1 MTRTPPPVRRVA
13 IIGAGACG
21 LVAAK
26 YLLAEEC
33 FDKIDLFEQ
42 RSCVG
47 GVWNLNPAEDKDQA
61 TIPVPAEDPNVPL
74 EEPFWHTGTSKSSGK
89 EATFLSPLY
98 EGLETNIPHGLMRFS
113 DLPFPDRTQLFPKF
127 KTVLE
132 YLEKYSLD
140 VKHLIQFQVQV
151 LDITPADTNLGT
163 WTVTRKD
170 LVSGELQTDV
180 YDAVVI
186 ANGHYNV
193 PHVPSVPGMTAW
205 KKAYPQGIL
214 HSKQYL
220 NSAPY
225 KNKKVVVVGNSA
237 SGLDIGSQISKVCQQ
252 PLISSI
258 RSESYFLSSAPSD
271 RKEYP
276 PIAEFMS
283 PETHNRAIRFSNGE
297 IEEDVDVVLFCT
309 GYLYSFPFLSG
320 LDLPVITDGGRTLHV
335 YQHLFYIEQPTLV
348 FPGLHQKVIP
358 FIQAENQC
366 AAFARVWSGRLN
378 LPSKKEMYEW
388 ENSNI
393 EARGPGKAFH
403 ALAYP
408 LDADYLNQMY
418 DWVASAKP
426 RPGLP
431 NDGHGKWGPRWS
443 EKERWI
449 RSKFTLIKQ
458 AYAALGDKRGSC
470 LTLEEL
476 GFDYEATKKEQEK
489 N

>member
-1 MTRTPPPVRRVA
+1 MTKSPPPPVRRVA

-26 YLLAEEC
+26 YLLAEQC
-33 FDKIDLFEQ
+33 FEQIEVFEQ
-42 RSCVG
+42 RSSVG
-47 GVWNLNPAEDKDQA
+47 GVWNLTPAEDKDQ
-61 TIPVPAEDPNVPL
+61 TVTTVPAEDPNVPL
-74 EEPFWHTGTSKSSGK
+74 DEPFWHARIPQASKK
-89 EATFLSPLY
+89 EAIFLSPLY
-98 EGLETNIPHGLMRFS
+98 DGLETNIPQGLMRFS
-113 DLPFPDRTQLFPKF
+113 DLSFPDKTRLFPKSE
-127 KTVLE
+127 TVLE
-132 YLEKYSLD
+132 YLERYSLD
-140 VKHLIQFQVQV
+140 VKHLIQFEVQV
-151 LDITPADTNLGT
+151 VNLKPEDKSIGT
-163 WTVTRKD
+163 WAVTRKD
-170 LVSGELQTDV
+170 LVSGALQTDV

-186 ANGHYNV
+186 ANGHYNT
-193 PHVPSVPGMTAW
+193 PNLPSVPGIIAW
-205 KKAYPQGIL
+205 KEAYPRGII
-214 HSKQYL
+214 HSKQYFDPT
-220 NSAPY
+220 PY

-237 SGLDIGSQISKVCQQ
+237 SGLDIGSQVNKVCQQ
-252 PLISSI
+252 PLISSV
-258 RSESYFLSSAPSD
+258 RSESYFLPAAATD

-297 IEEDVDVVLFCT
+297 IEENVDVVLFCT

-320 LDLPVITDGGRTLHV
+320 LDTPVITDGGRTLHV

-388 ENSNI
+388 EEANI
-393 EARGPGKAFH
+393 EARGSGKSFH

-408 LDADYLNQMY
+408 LDADYLNEMH
-418 DWVASAKP
+418 DWAASAKP
-426 RPGLP
+426 RQGLP
-431 NDGHGKWGPRWS
+431 NDGHGKWGPRWG

-449 RSKFTLIKQ
+449 RSKFTLIKRE
-458 AYAALGDKRGSC
+458 YAALGEKRGSC

-476 GFDYEATKKEQEK
+476 GFDFEESTKQEK
-489 N
+489 D

>member
-1 MTRTPPPVRRVA
+1 MTRITPPVRRVA

-26 YLLAEEC
+26 YLLAEQC
-33 FDKIDLFEQ
+33 FEQIDIFEQ
-42 RSCVG
+42 RSRVG
-47 GVWNLNPAEDKDQA
+47 GVWNLTPAEDKGQA
-61 TIPVPAEDPNVPL
+61 ATSIPSEDPNIPP
-74 EEPFWHTGTSKSSGK
+74 ENPFWHSKGSQSSKK
-89 EATFLSPLY
+89 EAIFLSPLY
-98 EGLETNIPHGLMRFS
+98 DGLETNIPHGLMQFS
-113 DLPFPDRTQLFPKF
+113 DLSFPDRTQLFPKF
-127 KTVLE
+127 ETVRE
-132 YLEKYSLD
+132 YLEEYSLD
-140 VKHLIQFQVQV
+140 IEHLIQFQVQV
-151 LDITPADTNLGT
+151 LDIRPGDKNLGT
-163 WTVTRKD
+163 WAVTRKD
-170 LVSGELQTDV
+170 LVSGVLQTDV

-193 PHVPSVPGMTAW
+193 PYIPSVPGISAW
-205 KKAYPQGIL
+205 KEAYPQGII
-214 HSKQYL
+214 HSKLYFD
-220 NSAPY
+220 SAPY
-225 KNKKVVVVGNSA
+225 RNKKVVIVGNSA
-237 SGLDIGSQISKVCQQ
+237 SGLDIGAQINKVCQQ

-258 RSESYFLSSAPSD
+258 KSESYFLPGAAPD

-276 PIAEFMS
+276 PIAEFLS
-283 PETHNRAIRFSNGE
+283 PKTRNRAIRFSNGE

-320 LDLPVITDGGRTLHV
+320 LESPVVTDGGRTLHV

-393 EARGPGKAFH
+393 EARGSGKSFH
-403 ALAYP
+403 ALVYP
-408 LDADYLNQMY
+408 LDADYLNEMH

-426 RPGLP
+426 RPGLA
-431 NDGHGKWGPRWS
+431 NGGNGKWGIRWG

-449 RSKFTLIKQ
+449 RSKFTSIKRE
-458 AYAALGDKRGSC
+458 YAALGEKRELC
-470 LTLEEL
+470 LTLEDL
-476 GFDYEATKKEQEK
+476 GFDFEASKAAQEK